1 MSVPVA
7 YYFYRLRE
15 DDFANEFCVAG
26 NRDPALLVETL
37 APDGTPQR
45 WAKRSEGDLTVFT
58 PPDGYAGSQGFVLR
72 CDPRYQVMEPMP
84 REELERQALRCRKSV
99 NFPGAKSGG

>member
-1 MSVPVA
+1 
-7 YYFYRLRE
+7 
-15 DDFANEFCVAG
+15 
-26 NRDPALLVETL
+26 
-37 APDGTPQR
+37 
-45 WAKRSEGDLTVFT
+45 LTVFT